1 MVSYDG
7 DPTARQ
13 ICIKLFVRHGDEE
26 NAIAFYRD
34 VFGAEL
40 LRRHEWSGILT
51 SADLCIGDSV
61 FRVAGANPR
70 RDAEPQLG
78 GPCSPH
84 ALGTTAAI
92 LELNV
97 DDVDCV
103 LERAIGAGA
112 SLRNAAETLPT
123 GDRVG
128 ALVDPFGHIWALFTA
143 IDEVEVLD
151 AFSVERNAA

>member
-1 MVSYDG
+1 MVSFRG
-7 DPTARQ
+7 DPMARQ
-13 ICIKLFVRHGDEE
+13 ICIKLFVRHGEVE
-26 NAIAFYRD
+26 SAIAFYRE

-70 RDAEPQLG
+70 RDAEPRLG
-78 GPCSPH
+78 GPRSPH

-92 LELNV
+92 LELHVDNV
-97 DDVDCV
+97 DRV

-112 SLRNAAETLPT
+112 SLRNGAETLPT

-128 ALVDPFGHIWALFTA
+128 ALIDPFGHIWALFTA
-143 IDEVEVLD
+143 IDEGEIVD